1 MPNNPDPAPAQPNQ
15 ITYRQPIPGFS
26 GEADVVDWLRSF
38 ERWATQAGLG
48 DEQKLRAVEA
58 AMSGKALNWFGYMDR
73 DGKLDEWSTFETEV
87 RERFRQK
94 TSSQDLCKALTGLT
108 QQSSESVKDF
118 TDRVNKVGLMFKEEC
133 ALPNSNTPEGDRLK
147 KAARDAML
155 TLIKKTLFI
164 TGLRD
169 DIRHDLL
176 KQHVETWEEAQT
188 AAERIE
194 KAEKPKGKQGPGKVI
209 HSMEEK
215 DEQGA
220 NSSESF
226 ASMSEQRGRGNGRG
240 RGSRGRG
247 GRGAG
252 AGNNANGRP
261 SWLRD
266 QLLPPGTCYRCGHQG
281 HIRSDCVTKPE
292 NFYWATLAQTMAQ
305 QRNVAALGNTM
316 PQWPMLQQPPTQ
328 APWAPQP
335 HPMVG
340 GPGQWPLVPAGSSSQ
355 PQQEQAS
362 SASADRAPLGAMFP
376 DF

>member
-1 MPNNPDPAPAQPNQ
+1 
-15 ITYRQPIPGFS
+15 
-26 GEADVVDWLRSF
+26 
-38 ERWATQAGLG
+38 
-48 DEQKLRAVEA
+48 
-58 AMSGKALNWFGYMDR
+58 
-73 DGKLDEWSTFETEV
+73 
-87 RERFRQK
+87 
-94 TSSQDLCKALTGLT
+94 
-108 QQSSESVKDF
+108 
-118 TDRVNKVGLMFKEEC
+118 MFKEEC

-220 NSSESF
+220 SGSE
-226 ASMSEQRGRGNGRG
+226 
-240 RGSRGRG
+240 GSRPCQSREVEVTDEGEAAEAAAAEG
-247 GRGAG
+247 QGQETT
-252 AGNNANGRP
+252 NGRP

-316 PQWPMLQQPPTQ
+316 PQWPMLQQPPPKPLGRPNHTQ
-328 APWAPQP
+328 WWEAQGSGRWC
-335 HPMVG
+335 
-340 GPGQWPLVPAGSSSQ
+340 PLGSSNQ
-355 PQQEQAS
+355 PQHEQAS
-362 SASADRAPLGAMFP
+362 SAAADRAPLGAMFP